1 MAPDS
6 QIIVPWGGP
15 CKSLGSLP
23 KDRLTGGSTIN
34 VHFFN
39 NQQYKGQ
46 EMTKKRGRKSSE
58 ELSLIH
64 LATAWKPIEPPATLK
79 APEARIFRE
88 VVASCAVNH
97 FRKADIT
104 AFATATHLSRF
115 YADQIGE
122 TETAFKNWE
131 AAVRLQISLATK
143 LRITPQ
149 SRYDPKTIARNE
161 PSDGPAP
168 WEPTVAPD

>member
-1 MAPDS
+1 M
-6 QIIVPWGGP
+6 
-15 CKSLGSLP
+15 
-23 KDRLTGGSTIN
+23 
-34 VHFFN
+34 
-39 NQQYKGQ
+39 
-46 EMTKKRGRKSSE
+46 
-58 ELSLIH
+58 
-64 LATAWKPIEPPATLK
+64 
-79 APEARIFRE
+79 
-88 VVASCAVNH
+88 NH